1 MEFITTKIN
10 DSFTP
15 CSSIDELYKLK
26 KFKRDKKNKENIEL
40 NLGKKIYLRS
50 HRCNIFYEIEITP
63 YTRIDKLEIYIHQGL
78 IYIKL

>member
-1 MEFITTKIN
+1 MEFTTIEIN

-15 CSSIDELYKLK
+15 CNSIDELYKLK
-26 KFKRDKKNKENIEL
+26 KFKRDKTKKENLEL

-63 YTRIDKLEIYIHQGL
+63 STRVDKLEIYIYQGL
-78 IYIKL
+78 IYVKL